1 MIGEDAMKLFC
12 KSKKFFSIC
21 LLLLFVLSS
30 KVTNIVMAVSPS
42 IEDVPSNSYSYWTS
56 SSKNILVNQK
66 AVFKFKETISASLLG
81 INPFSTLA
89 DMAVDDNGYIYLI
102 DKDTNELIII
112 DNKYNHVNTISNFLY
127 NNEKCAISKLSGVY
141 VSKENEIYI
150 CDSDGGKILICD
162 KDGNVSK
169 VITAPQKN
177 SLPEGFVFKP
187 TKVIIDPKNYM
198 FILSEGSYYG
208 AMVYNETDEFI
219 GFYGAN
225 KVASTVGDVIKN
237 FWKTLTTT
245 NKKRANSA
253 KTLPFSFTDI
263 SIDEKGFIYTTTGAT
278 TEKGEQLGVIRRL
291 SPNGVNIM
299 KSEDIIFGEKT
310 LGKKATG
317 GYISQDI
324 SGLCVDE
331 YGFIYAYDKTIG
343 NIYMYDEE
351 CNLITAFGGGMGN
364 GSQNGTYIFPCAID
378 FFDTKLYV
386 CDALTGLITIYE
398 LTDYGKQIRSLQ
410 RKTLD
415 GDYLE
420 TKTGWEQ
427 ILKENKNCQ
436 LAYIGLANVAISEEN
451 YSLALKYAEQGQD
464 KTTYAKA
471 FEKVRDNF
479 ISKHFTFLFCI
490 SVSLVAIVIVL
501 FIIKKKKSIVLI
513 KNYEL
518 KLALSTAIHPFNAFG
533 ELKEKK
539 KGKTILAIIF
549 VVLFYISSVI
559 KNDFSGF
566 LFIDTSSIAFNSL
579 VVFLRTIGAVLLWT
593 VSNWMIAALF
603 GGLGKIKEIF
613 IVVSYSL
620 LPMTVANIFYTVF
633 SRVLTESEGSFLAL
647 LLLISEVYFV
657 IILAIG
663 TMKIHDFSF
672 GKFVGTSLLSIIGLL
687 LIVFIGAMIVILVQQ
702 FVSFF
707 STLLYEIVLR

>member
-102 DKDTNELIII
+102 DKDNNELIII

-263 SIDEKGFIYTTTGAT
+263 SIDEKALYTQQQ
-278 TEKGEQLGVIRRL
+278 ELQQKKV
-291 SPNGVNIM
+291 SS
-299 KSEDIIFGEKT
+299 SE
-310 LGKKATG
+310 
-317 GYISQDI
+317 
-324 SGLCVDE
+324 
-331 YGFIYAYDKTIG
+331 
-343 NIYMYDEE
+343 
-351 CNLITAFGGGMGN
+351 
-364 GSQNGTYIFPCAID
+364 
-378 FFDTKLYV
+378 
-386 CDALTGLITIYE
+386 
-398 LTDYGKQIRSLQ
+398 
-410 RKTLD
+410 
-415 GDYLE
+415 
-420 TKTGWEQ
+420 
-427 ILKENKNCQ
+427 
-436 LAYIGLANVAISEEN
+436 
-451 YSLALKYAEQGQD
+451 
-464 KTTYAKA
+464 
-471 FEKVRDNF
+471 
-479 ISKHFTFLFCI
+479 
-490 SVSLVAIVIVL
+490 
-501 FIIKKKKSIVLI
+501 
-513 KNYEL
+513 
-518 KLALSTAIHPFNAFG
+518 
-533 ELKEKK
+533 
-539 KGKTILAIIF
+539 
-549 VVLFYISSVI
+549 
-559 KNDFSGF
+559 
-566 LFIDTSSIAFNSL
+566 
-579 VVFLRTIGAVLLWT
+579 
-593 VSNWMIAALF
+593 
-603 GGLGKIKEIF
+603 
-613 IVVSYSL
+613 
-620 LPMTVANIFYTVF
+620 
-633 SRVLTESEGSFLAL
+633 
-647 LLLISEVYFV
+647 
-657 IILAIG
+657 
-663 TMKIHDFSF
+663 
-672 GKFVGTSLLSIIGLL
+672 
-687 LIVFIGAMIVILVQQ
+687 
-702 FVSFF
+702 
-707 STLLYEIVLR
+707 